1 MANKNGYV
9 STAALRD
16 DEQKKRALAAVQA
29 QISADIKN
37 GVSPA
42 ATMVKT
48 LVLPKAQPAQKGKP
62 APMAGRGRTVNAP
75 VSRYASGGPTAAPAA
90 TYAAGQGLA
99 LTRPARVQTPRTAQV
114 SLPFLPQGPLPLDKR
129 FHATGSE
136 FMTAPK
142 PAQQMHMLFAG
153 VQGLTLDEY
162 ERQQN
167 AANALSRYNEAH
179 TPRNVREVAFGR
191 VTDAEADAARA
202 VLIDLYSRPYEVW
215 TQNERAEQQRASGVF
230 RTYVKNQQ
238 ALGQRVNP
246 LDTQLADM
254 SGRFGNAARSIYNE
268 TVAALPVLVE
278 TAQQQAD
285 NTAQSRKNPAYG
297 TLENE
302 IAALND
308 YLRAAAANSPEDY
321 YVNGG
326 MTGEQWKRYQQ
337 TGTLP
342 TGIPLTVHEYD
353 TKRKRLQEAEA
364 QRREMAV
371 TTPVSPD
378 AWGARKMNLAAQQRE
393 NALMG
398 LSGAERFLGGTAI
411 GLADNTLTLPLAA
424 VNPALPLAAMG
435 TKAAAQKTNEL
446 NGRGFAPGEAALRGM
461 LAGGT
466 EVLTEKMPVETMWNI
481 VKTGGKGYIKNILT
495 QMGVEATEEAASTVL
510 NHAADVMANDPEAK
524 LSWQDVALSA
534 FGGMLSAAGGAA
546 IGTALH
552 HGAHRVNELLPG
564 FIEKAATVKD
574 KIKASLEEPA
584 YDVDPAAVKT
594 SWKERTYMEDGK
606 MYLQSEDQQRLYEV
620 PLQAEIEYTV
630 NDEGRVL
637 MGIPVMERV
646 DPQDFRDFIK
656 AFAELNL
663 NTKYALDT
671 ITVTEAKPVTVK
683 ATNEQIIITQKGIN
697 EFMKKIRGAGI
708 KTKDNAESALLLNK
722 IIENMKVKDNKGNTK
737 GRVNPYTYYTSAFS
751 VDGRHYSVTL
761 DIKNVPEGARYYYH
775 TLNKIKIEQ
784 D

>member
-1 MANKNGYV
+1 M
-9 STAALRD
+9 
-16 DEQKKRALAAVQA
+16 
-29 QISADIKN
+29 
-37 GVSPA
+37 
-42 ATMVKT
+42 
-48 LVLPKAQPAQKGKP
+48 
-62 APMAGRGRTVNAP
+62 
-75 VSRYASGGPTAAPAA
+75 
-90 TYAAGQGLA
+90 
-99 LTRPARVQTPRTAQV
+99 
-114 SLPFLPQGPLPLDKR
+114 
-129 FHATGSE
+129 
-136 FMTAPK
+136 
-142 PAQQMHMLFAG
+142 
-153 VQGLTLDEY
+153 
-162 ERQQN
+162 
-167 AANALSRYNEAH
+167 
-179 TPRNVREVAFGR
+179 
-191 VTDAEADAARA
+191 TDAEADAARA

-230 RTYVKNQQ
+230 HTYVKNQQ
-238 ALGQRVNP
+238 ALGQRVDP

-337 TGTLP
+337 TGALP
-342 TGIPLTVHEYD
+342 TGIPLTVREYD

-371 TTPVSPD
+371 TTPVSPE

-411 GLADNTLTLPLAA
+411 GLADNTLALPLAA

-552 HGAHRVNELLPG
+552 HGAHKVNELLPG
-564 FIEKAATVKD
+564 LSRADGTAGTHNGVNKNKD
-574 KIKASLEEPA
+574 
-584 YDVDPAAVKT
+584 V
-594 SWKERTYMEDGK
+594 KERADNKKSIYLNEADLGEYIITGK
-606 MYLQSEDQQRLYEV
+606 RMSTRDAKLKMLLEGDSPIITSEKDVKNFILR
-620 PLQAEIEYTV
+620 AIK
-630 NDEGRVL
+630 G
-637 MGIPVMERV
+637 ERGT
-646 DPQDFRDFIK
+646 IK
-656 AFAELNL
+656 AFGKVGDRLATVLRNATGGKINIDDHYLEISSDDIVHSYIEHSTPKQNGDM
-663 NTKYALDT
+663 ALSLSDFAKLPEY
-671 ITVTEAKPVTVK
+671 IANFDDVLQIRIGKNAVVFQLGKKINGYSIVTEIVS
-683 ATNEQIIITQKGIN
+683 NE
-697 EFMKKIRGAGI
+697 RR
-708 KTKDNAESALLLNK
+708 S
-722 IIENMKVKDNKGNTK
+722 V
-737 GRVNPYTYYTSAFS
+737 RV
-751 VDGRHYSVTL
+751 
-761 DIKNVPEGARYYYH
+761 KNVWRVSTEKYE
-775 TLNKIKIEQ
+775 KIYKKRQ
-784 D
+784 SRR